1 MAKLT
6 TFKEAAELLDI
17 DPGNPDF
24 VALFLAALDLA
35 DEKSELEYRAEELAE
50 KIAGL
55 IEQMQLVTAAEVAQ
69 RITEIRTMK
78 RRNGQ

>member
-6 TFKEAAELLDI
+6 TFKQAAELLEI

-24 VALFLAALDLA
+24 VELFLAALALA
-35 DEKSELEYRAEELAE
+35 DEQSELEHRTEELAE